1 MKLLLQKIAA
11 LLRRHFC
18 NRQPPLRQGE
28 FQFRPRAT
36 QRICPIAPSVRT
48 TEARERDSRLA
59 FGGR

>member
-28 FQFRPRAT
+28 FKFGRARRT
-36 QRICPIAPSVRT
+36 KFVPSAP
-48 TEARERDSRLA
+48 
-59 FGGR
+59 GRGCDI